1 MEEQKIC
8 FLTKLIP
15 YDMYEEV
22 GKKST
27 NNMQDA
33 ANALQWHL
41 YEGFCQN
48 YGENVHLINVLP
60 VGSYP
65 QYYTDAFVKEGR
77 FETNYGN
84 GNKNVGFC
92 NIKLLRKYNLPS
104 KIYRALMQEFRD
116 NDSGI
121 LYIYTISSEFMEA
134 VAKFKKSKPAVKV
147 CAIIA
152 DLPNMSSLS
161 SKNGFIKRLFIDH
174 LAEKSYKNIN
184 SIDGFVLL
192 TEQMADYMHINKP
205 YCVMEGISTA
215 TEDFGEKQIDYH
227 SKTKAILYSG
237 TLHKRFGVMNLVN
250 AFEKIEG
257 SEYRLVLCG
266 SGDSEA
272 EIIKAADRDSRI
284 RFCGQLPRTEILEL
298 QKTATVLVNPRQN
311 NEEFTKYSFPSKIM
325 EYLSSG
331 VPVVAYRLDGVPR
344 EYEDYLCYV
353 KGNTLSDLAKTL
365 VEVCELSPS
374 AREKIGMKGRTFVL
388 NEKNSAVQTA
398 KIIKLVK
405 KL

>member
-15 YDMYEEV
+15 YDIYEEV

-41 YEGFCQN
+41 YEGLCQN
-48 YGENVHLINVLP
+48 YGKNVHLINILP

-65 QYYTDAFVKEGR
+65 QYYADAFVKEGR
-77 FETNYGN
+77 FETSYGD

-121 LYIYTISSEFMEA
+121 LYVYTISSEFMEA
-134 VAKFKKSKPAVKV
+134 VSKFKKLKPGVKV

-161 SKNGFIKRLFIDH
+161 SKNGIIKRVFIDH
-174 LAEKSYKNIN
+174 LADKSYKNIN
-184 SIDGFVLL
+184 CIDGFVLL
-192 TEQMADYMHINKP
+192 TEQMADNLHINKP

-227 SKTKAILYSG
+227 SKIKVILYSG

-250 AFEKIEG
+250 AFEKIES
-257 SEYRLVLCG
+257 SEYNLVLCG

-272 EIIKAADRDSRI
+272 EIIKAAARDPRI
-284 RFCGQLPRTEILEL
+284 HFCGQLPRKEILEL

-311 NEEFTKYSFPSKIM
+311 NEEFTKYSFPSKVM

-331 VPVVAYRLDGVPR
+331 IPVVAYKLDGVPL
-344 EYEDYLCYV
+344 EYEDYLFYV
-353 KGNTLSDLAKTL
+353 EGDAISDLSRKL
-365 VEVCELSPS
+365 IEVCEMNPS
-374 AREKIGMKGRTFVL
+374 DRRKHGEKGREFVL
-388 NEKNSAVQTA
+388 NQKNSIVQTS
-398 KIIKLVK
+398 KILRMVES
-405 KL
+405 L